1 MVPRNERNTKG
12 NQARLA
18 PKRNIQGRLG
28 SKRRLEGRREKR
40 SAALGTKTHWGRNR
54 KRKDGS
60 GLGNQEGPNGVSS
73 VRKKG
78 ALNVRV

>member
-28 SKRRLEGRREKR
+28 SKGRLEGRGEMRG
-40 SAALGTKTHWGRNR
+40 AAPGTKTHWGRNR

-60 GLGNQEGPNGVSS
+60 RLGSEEGIDSMLP
-73 VRKKG
+73 VRQKG
-78 ALNVRV
+78 ALPE